1 MDEIKAA
8 VEADLAKKRTTSQQ
22 PVVSRD
28 TSGIVTRR
36 YFVYQYADSSVGCG
50 WAWIGTLW
58 AGMALM
64 SLIADDWRFG
74 VGAVTVITLPFAL
87 RYAWGLLSIVD
98 EIVVRS
104 DGAVEF
110 VADWR
115 RRTVQA
121 RDIRRVRGIRQTGYN
136 GRVNWEMKID
146 HGAWRAIKED
156 HFDEARQFIDDLK
169 RINPYIDVS
178 GEWPSIGYPERR

>member
-8 VEADLAKKRTTSQQ
+8 VEADLARKRTTSQQ

-28 TSGIVTRR
+28 TSGIVARR
-36 YFVYQYADSSVGCG
+36 YFVYQYAGPGVGCG
-50 WAWIGTLW
+50 WAWIGALW

-64 SLIADDWRFG
+64 SLMADDWRFG

-98 EIVVRS
+98 EVVVRS
-104 DGAVEF
+104 DGSIELVSE
-110 VADWR
+110 WR
-115 RRTVQA
+115 RRTVRA
-121 RDIRRVRGIRQTGYN
+121 SDIRRVRGIRQMGYN
-136 GRVNWEMKID
+136 GRVSWEMKID
-146 HGAWRAIKED
+146 HGARRAIKVD
-156 HFDEARQFIDDLK
+156 HFDEARQFINDL
-169 RINPYIDVS
+169 RALNPYIEVS